1 LNKRNKKTHPVSSL
15 NGRSPSK
22 PGRFLT
28 IEAEETINGRR
39 SIRVTK
45 TTT

>member
-1 LNKRNKKTHPVSSL
+1 LNKRREKTHPVSSL

-28 IEAEETINGRR
+28 IEAEATINGRR

>member
-1 LNKRNKKTHPVSSL
+1 L

-28 IEAEETINGRR
+28 IEAEETVNGRR
-39 SIRVTK
+39 NIRATKK
-45 TTT
+45 TTEIHLQPIVRNCEG